1 MNYQQQLEQ
10 LNRELLQALDELGDT
25 LNEEGYSM
33 AATQLD
39 GLLDEYHA
47 DKEQIEYKHK
57 EESK

>member
-1 MNYQQQLEQ
+1 
-10 LNRELLQALDELGDT
+10 
-25 LNEEGYSM
+25 M

-57 EESK
+57 EASK